1 VRGIHRSRR
10 EAVKPKS
17 GANRGQEQ
25 DAGHERAAPIVAA
38 YVRVS
43 SKSQDA
49 AYQRDAIERA
59 ARARGELIDLW
70 FSDVASGKSMDR
82 PELSAALGAVRA
94 GMVGRLW
101 VWRVDRLTRSGI
113 VDTLTVLQEMRRHGC
128 VCASVADGFA
138 LDGPAAE
145 VILSVLAWAAQMERE
160 KIAENQ
166 AAARARLEAAGR
178 TWGRPIVGV
187 TAEQIAHVLE
197 LRAAGCTQLGIS
209 LWLKLSVRR
218 VARILR
224 ENEPQAAAE
233 NMPVASAESVRR

>member
-1 VRGIHRSRR
+1 
-10 EAVKPKS
+10 
-17 GANRGQEQ
+17 
-25 DAGHERAAPIVAA
+25 VAA

-49 AYQRDAIERA
+49 AYQSDAIERA
-59 ARARGELIDLW
+59 ARARGEEIDVW
-70 FSDVASGKSMDR
+70 FSDVASGRSMDR
-82 PELSAALGAVRA
+82 PELSAALAAIRV
-94 GMVGRLW
+94 GMVRRLW

-113 VDTLTVLQEMRRHGC
+113 VDTLTVLEDMRRHGC

-138 LDGPAAE
+138 LDGPAAD
-145 VILSVLAWAAQMERE
+145 VILAVLAWAAQMERE

-166 AAARARLEAAGR
+166 AAARARMEAVGR
-178 TWGRPIVGV
+178 AWGRPIIGV

-209 LWLKLSVRR
+209 RRTELSVRR

-224 ENEPQAAAE
+224 ESEPQTAAE

>member
-1 VRGIHRSRR
+1 MKPQSR
-10 EAVKPKS
+10 AD
-17 GANRGQEQ
+17 RGQEQ
-25 DAGHERAAPIVAA
+25 DSGQERAAPVVAA

-59 ARARGELIDLW
+59 ARARGEEIDVW
-70 FSDVASGKSMDR
+70 FSDVASGRSMDR
-82 PELSAALGAVRA
+82 PELSAALAAIRV
-94 GMVGRLW
+94 GMVRRLW

-113 VDTLTVLQEMRRHGC
+113 VDTLTVLEDMRRHGC

-138 LDGPAAE
+138 LDGPAAD
-145 VILSVLAWAAQMERE
+145 VILAVLAWAAQMERE

-166 AAARARLEAAGR
+166 AAARARMEAVGR
-178 TWGRPIVGV
+178 AWGRPIIGV

-209 LWLKLSVRR
+209 RRTELSVRR

-224 ENEPQAAAE
+224 ESEPQAAAE